1 MSGIDWAILAI
12 VGLSTAISLIR
23 GFVAEALSILV
34 WLLALWVAFR
44 FTAPFAEVFLRGVE
58 VESIRLAAAA
68 IVLLVGVLLIGG
80 MAGWLIGRLLKS
92 TGLSGTDRLLG
103 AVFGALRGALT
114 VLALVVVASW
124 TPLCQEPWWTA
135 SRLLPAFER
144 LAVQA
149 RVFLPEGLRAIIGS
163 CRAEA
168 AAAAA
173 QAPTAR

>member
-12 VGLSTAISLIR
+12 LGLSTAVSLVR
-23 GFVAEALSILV
+23 GFVAEALSIIV
-34 WLLALWVAFR
+34 WVLALWVAFR
-44 FTAPFAEVFLRGVE
+44 FTAPVAEVFLRGIE
-58 VESIRLAAAA
+58 LESIRLAAAA
-68 IVLLVGVLLIGG
+68 LVLIVGVLLIGG
-80 MAGWLIGRLLKS
+80 MASWLIGRLLKS
-92 TGLSGTDRLLG
+92 TGLSAGDRLLG
-103 AVFGALRGALT
+103 AFFGALRGALT

-124 TPLCQEPWWTA
+124 TPLCQEPWWTQ
-135 SRLLPAFER
+135 SRLLPVFER

-173 QAPTAR
+173 PAVALR